1 MTKNGLFLSAGTIYD
16 PENAAHRKEL
26 GDKMTEKLGA
36 IGFTLS
42 GDRTLDPGRYYGGGF
57 KGKEQVY
64 VFKHRKDPGL
74 EVQVFTSV
82 LESGSV
88 RGKGADAIRVCL
100 IYKNKAKQQ
109 NPESEEARQYDLGS
123 GCRVYRTG
131 DIDDI
136 VTRTVERAREMYKLA
151 NAVERCNYCQAPLA
165 TSKQGKKFC
174 SEVCWTKRPG
184 YTKASAIEAAADKP
198 IARTRAKSLIDS
210 QIDADDDAVHM
221 LSGFVNNNS
230 NWPFFAPWPERL
242 WKNFLTMINGMIG
255 QVASGALEAEEDAGK
270 MAKKSVSQAEPPTS
284 GEVGAATLGEHPDM
298 LEGKDTAVVLDWKA
312 MSPADLKMAANSNKL
327 TSDEID
333 EIAEW
338 QDRAEKDGDV
348 EALLAEG
355 VNQELADAIA
365 AGLADDLYQASE
377 ALREKAIEDFVKY
390 WTGYAESD
398 LEYITNGDGHE
409 HMVDWFQQNL
419 DSNVDDYVSKVME
432 FLEEDEY
439 PKFEQVTDEM
449 LKEVLS
455 DPSNYK
461 FDFDKSGSYYRRGG
475 DRVLWSTGVGSQEHQ
490 HEGAEYDDELAEI
503 LRPLSDEDIKS
514 AVQQLGDNSPYV
526 YFGSNWRRKVVDKEY
541 FTSGSINYSVNEC
554 DEWRFE
560 ASPNMD
566 AIIEALDEVL
576 GDAEAKTPI
585 EADDVVYKFSGT
597 NDTVAGASSRGMYVA
612 ALRPNQLGK
621 EGANLGICVGRK
633 DMPYCRNL
641 KAGEIRIFS
650 VRTEAGKPK
659 FTIEEAVSGPVIKQ
673 VKGKANRVPG
683 FESGS
688 TQFSKPDEVRLVVE
702 FLLHR
707 GYTPEKIRTSRDIAP
722 GVRAMEDMGND
733 PFSPPKSKKS
743 RELQANNQS
752 APISQAARVLLL
764 KALACPWGFDVQ
776 AAIAERAVVPRD
788 VVHYPEFEEW
798 LGSLKDKAAVD
809 TILRRINRIKD
820 TGSFGDYKT
829 GVRPGLHELRFDMGP
844 GYRVYFMDRLP
855 KSGKPTVVLLTGGT
869 KKSQDSDIEHA
880 LRLIKPAD
888 VMLEVLNKKK
898 DEEVT
903 KKTFKDYGSEFMP
916 KPMFADVS
924 DAELLAGGVPEQLI
938 APVRRILSGD
948 EDALL
953 TLVDQ
958 IKDERAAS
966 FLLETALGDQA
977 SAVSASVR
985 VYCKLIEVRSKGLVV

>member
-1 MTKNGLFLSAGTIYD
+1 MFLSAGTIYD

-136 VTRTVERAREMYKLA
+136 VGRTVERAREMYKLA
-151 NAVERCNYCQAPLA
+151 NAVERCNACQAPMA

-184 YTKASAIEAAADKP
+184 YTKASAIEASADKP
-198 IARTRAKSLIDS
+198 VAKPRAKSLIDS
-210 QIDADDDAVHM
+210 QIDADDAAVHM

-242 WKNFLTMINGMIG
+242 WKNFLTMINGMIS
-255 QVASGALEAEEDAGK
+255 QVASGALEAEEGAGK

-284 GEVGAATLGEHPDM
+284 GEVEAATLGEHPDM
-298 LEGKDTAVVLDWKA
+298 LEGKDTAVVIDWKA
-312 MSPADLKMAANSNKL
+312 MSPADLKTAANSNKL
-327 TSDEID
+327 TSDDID

-377 ALREKAIEDFVKY
+377 ALREKTIEDFVKY
-390 WTGYAESD
+390 WSGLAQGD
-398 LEYITNGDGHE
+398 LEYIETGDGHE
-409 HMVDWFQQNL
+409 NMVDWFQQNL
-419 DSNVDDYVSKVME
+419 YSNVDKYVSKVME

-461 FDFDKSGSYYRRGG
+461 FDFDKSGSYYRRDG
-475 DRVLWSTGVGSQEHQ
+475 DRVLWRNDVGSQEHQ
-490 HEGAEYDDELAEI
+490 HDGVEYHEYLAEI
-503 LRPLSDEDIKS
+503 LRPMGESDIEA
-514 AVQQLGDNSPYV
+514 AVRQLGNSSPYV
-526 YFGSNWRRKVVDKEY
+526 SFGGSWGRKKVDKEY
-541 FTSGSINYSVNEC
+541 FTSGSIDYSVNEC
-554 DEWRFE
+554 EDWRFE
-560 ASPNMD
+560 ASPDMD
-566 AIIEALDEVL
+566 AITSALDEAL
-576 GDAEAKTPI
+576 GDDDAKTPI
-585 EADDVVYKFSGT
+585 EADNVVYKFSGT
-597 NDTVAGASSRGMYVA
+597 NDTVAGASGRGMYVA

-688 TQFSKPDEVRLVVE
+688 SQFSKPDEVRLVVE

-722 GVRAMEDMGND
+722 GVKAMEDMGND

-743 RELQANNQS
+743 RELQASNQS
-752 APISQAARVLLL
+752 AHISQAARILLL

-776 AAIAERAVVPRD
+776 AALAERAVVPRD

-798 LGSLKDKAAVD
+798 IGSLKDKAAVD
-809 TILRRINRIKD
+809 TILKRIDRIKD
-820 TGSFGDYKT
+820 TGSFGDHKT
-829 GVRPGLHELRFDMGP
+829 GIRQGLHELRFDIGP
-844 GYRVYFMDRLP
+844 GYRVYFIDRL
-855 KSGKPTVVLLTGGT
+855 KSGKPAIALLTGGT

-880 LRLIKPAD
+880 LTLVKSAD
-888 VMLEVLNKKK
+888 VMLAVLNEKK
-898 DEEVT
+898 EIT
-903 KKTFKDYGSEFMP
+903 KKEKKFKDYGVEFMP

-924 DAELLAGGVPEQLI
+924 DEKLLELGVEQDQI
-938 APVRRILSGD
+938 KDVRAILSGD
-948 EDALL
+948 EDSLL
-953 TLVDQ
+953 LLVEDMP
-958 IKDERAAS
+958 DSAGE
-966 FLLETALGDQA
+966 FLLNIADSTGSSLSG
-977 SAVSASVR
+977 SVR
-985 VYCKLIEVRSKGLVV
+985 IHCKLIAIRARALLI